1 MPHLSSKLGR
11 GYPVDATNLCFRHA
25 AAYMVG
31 RKSRTHHRAA
41 RAFEAGTEDDADWQ
55 ERLESGGAT
64 AALFFAAA
72 ALGFGALAFAADTGL
87 LVKSP
92 LLHLLEHSLFGELA
106 LEHPHRLIERA
117 FNPDFHR
124 PPYNPPNKTLELKSA
139 TGGVSTTVGRIA
151 SVRPCV
157 RSPATVRLRPCAR
170 VGAARTDMCKASAA
184 LLDDTPNA
192 AKPARAVPL
201 AGPGQEG
208 G

>member
-1 MPHLSSKLGR
+1 MNGLTYG
-11 GYPVDATNLCFRHA
+11 GT
-25 AAYMVG
+25 
-31 RKSRTHHRAA
+31 SRTHHRAA
-41 RAFEAGTEDDADWQ
+41 RTLEAAALRDDADWQ
-55 ERLESGGAT
+55 ERLENGGAT

-72 ALGFGALAFAADTGL
+72 ALGFGALAFTADTGL

-151 SVRPCV
+151 SVRP
-157 RSPATVRLRPCAR
+157 
-170 VGAARTDMCKASAA
+170 
-184 LLDDTPNA
+184 
-192 AKPARAVPL
+192 
-201 AGPGQEG
+201 
-208 G
+208 